1 MYCICC
7 KKNNVTP
14 NPPPVSSKIGTEDS
28 PPQHEEDILW
38 KNSKRP
44 DGSFV
49 NVNNEMID
57 NGIIHIIDA
66 GYGSTHDGDQFV
78 IAICDD
84 CIKLNLEDATLL
96 YWGNYMGYG
105 NMIVDEVEK
114 IGYEIFNKRAKTST
128 WRRIKVAFPA
138 LLRARAAR

>member
-14 NPPPVSSKIGTEDS
+14 NPPPVSSKISTEDS

-38 KNSKRP
+38 KDSKRP
-44 DGSFV
+44 DGSLV

-84 CIKLNLEDATLL
+84 CIKENLADATLL
-96 YWGNYMGYG
+96 YYGNYMYG
-105 NMIVDEVEK
+105 SEGFVGDEIEKSKQRYRRRKNLDDIV
-114 IGYEIFNKRAKTST
+114 
-128 WRRIKVAFPA
+128 
-138 LLRARAAR
+138 

>member
-7 KKNNVTP
+7 KKNNVIP
-14 NPPPVSSKIGTEDS
+14 NTPPVSSKISTEDS

-38 KNSKRP
+38 KDSKRP
-44 DGSFV
+44 DGSLV

-84 CIKLNLEDATLL
+84 CIKKNLADATLL
-96 YWGNYMGYG
+96 YWGNYMYG
-105 NMIVDEVEK
+105 GDYANDEIEKSKKKYRRRKNLDDIV
-114 IGYEIFNKRAKTST
+114 
-128 WRRIKVAFPA
+128 
-138 LLRARAAR
+138 

>member
-7 KKNNVTP
+7 KKNNVIP
-14 NPPPVSSKIGTEDS
+14 NTPPVSSKISTEDS

-38 KNSKRP
+38 KDSKRP
-44 DGSFV
+44 DGSLV

-84 CIKLNLEDATLL
+84 CIKKNLADATLL
-96 YWGNYMGYG
+96 YWGNYMYG
-105 NMIVDEVEK
+105 GDYANDEIEK
-114 IGYEIFNKRAKTST
+114 SKKKY
-128 WRRIKVAFPA
+128 RRRRNLDDII
-138 LLRARAAR
+138 

>member
-114 IGYEIFNKRAKTST
+114 SKQKY
-128 WRRIKVAFPA
+128 RRRKN
-138 LLRARAAR
+138 LDSLT

>member
-7 KKNNVTP
+7 KKNNVIPNTP
-14 NPPPVSSKIGTEDS
+14 PISSKISTEDS
-28 PPQHEEDILW
+28 PPQYEEDILW
-38 KNSKRP
+38 KDSKRP
-44 DGSFV
+44 DGSLV

-84 CIKLNLEDATLL
+84 CIKENLQDATLL
-96 YWGNYMGYG
+96 YWGNYMYG
-105 NMIVDEVEK
+105 NEGFVHEEIEK
-114 IGYEIFNKRAKTST
+114 SKQKY
-128 WRRIKVAFPA
+128 RRRKNLDDII
-138 LLRARAAR
+138 

>member
-7 KKNNVTP
+7 KKNNVIPETFSYTKESMRG
-14 NPPPVSSKIGTEDS
+14 VKEKVE
-28 PPQHEEDILW
+28 EEDILW
-38 KNSKRP
+38 KDSKRP
-44 DGSFV
+44 DGSLV

-84 CIKLNLEDATLL
+84 CIKENLEDSTLL
-96 YWGNYMGYG
+96 YYGNYMHEEGSIEEERENSKQKY
-105 NMIVDEVEK
+105 
-114 IGYEIFNKRAKTST
+114 
-128 WRRIKVAFPA
+128 RRRKNLDNLI
-138 LLRARAAR
+138 

>member
-7 KKNNVTP
+7 KKNNVIP
-14 NPPPVSSKIGTEDS
+14 NTPPVSSKISTEDS

-38 KNSKRP
+38 KDSKRP
-44 DGSFV
+44 DGSLV

-84 CIKLNLEDATLL
+84 CIKENLGDATLL
-96 YWGNYMGYG
+96 QYGNYRGYDN
-105 NMIVDEVEK
+105 NMIEDEVEK
-114 IGYEIFNKRAKTST
+114 SKQKY
-128 WRRIKVAFPA
+128 RRRNSLDKLI
-138 LLRARAAR
+138 

>member
-14 NPPPVSSKIGTEDS
+14 YPSPISSKISTEDS
-28 PPQHEEDILW
+28 PPQNEEDVLW
-38 KNSKRP
+38 KEERRE

-49 NVNNEMID
+49 NVNNEMIN

-66 GYGSTHDGDQFV
+66 GYGSSHDGDQFV

-84 CIKLNLEDATLL
+84 CIKENKQDATLL
-96 YWGNYMGYG
+96 YYGNYMGYSSFTE
-105 NMIVDEVEK
+105 DEVEK
-114 IGYEIFNKRAKTST
+114 SKQMY
-128 WRRIKVAFPA
+128 RRRKNLDDIV
-138 LLRARAAR
+138 

>member
-14 NPPPVSSKIGTEDS
+14 NPPPVSSKISTEDS
-28 PPQHEEDILW
+28 PTQHEEDILW
-38 KNSKRP
+38 KDSKRP
-44 DGSFV
+44 DGSLV

-66 GYGSTHDGDQFV
+66 GYGSTHDGDQFI

-84 CIKLNLEDATLL
+84 CIKENTQDATLL
-96 YWGNYMGYG
+96 YYGNYMGGYG
-105 NMIVDEVEK
+105 DIITNKVEK
-114 IGYEIFNKRAKTST
+114 SKQKY
-128 WRRIKVAFPA
+128 RRRKNLDDII
-138 LLRARAAR
+138 